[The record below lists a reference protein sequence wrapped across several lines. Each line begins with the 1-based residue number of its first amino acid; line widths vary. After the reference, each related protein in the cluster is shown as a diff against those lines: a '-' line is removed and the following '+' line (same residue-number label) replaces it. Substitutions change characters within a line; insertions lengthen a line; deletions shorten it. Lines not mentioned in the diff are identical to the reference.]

1 MKNQLIRVL
10 LATSLAAGCSSSE
23 SATPEGAGGA
33 GAAGE
38 TSTAGSAG
46 DKGVAGETGAA
57 GAAGVAS
64 APLTGT
70 ITLRL
75 KEANAATGAKA
86 FSVAGGSVYDG
97 PVPEAFPLAV
107 ALEAAGCQLLKPSLP
122 FCSEACGGD
131 AVCVADETCAAYPKP
146 QNVGVL
152 QVDGLVGSAA
162 SMEPFPPSFAYQSAS
177 LPHPP
182 CVEGDEVT
190 LSADGFHASAS
201 CVAPLIVTNTEFPVR
216 REQALE
222 LTWEPPAEPDQTRIL
237 IKLDVSHH
245 GGKKG
250 EVDCD
255 IPDTGSFEIPASLV
269 TALIDL
275 GLAGYPTIV
284 LTRTAAGAA
293 SEQPDV
299 KFEISSG
306 VEREVDTGIIS
317 CTDDA
322 QCPTDQSCNMD
333 KLVCE

>member
-1 MKNQLIRVL
+1 VL
-10 LATSLAAGCSSSE
+10 LATLLVAGCSSSE
-23 SATPEGAGGA
+23 SATPEAAGGA

-38 TSTAGSAG
+38 TGAAG
-46 DKGVAGETGAA
+46 DKGVAGEA
-57 GAAGVAS
+57 GATGMAS

-75 KEANAATGAKA
+75 KEANVATGAKA

-97 PVPEAFPLAV
+97 PVPETFPLAV
-107 ALEAAGCQLLKPSLP
+107 ALEEAGCQLLKPALP

-152 QVDGLVGSAA
+152 QVDGLVGGAA

-182 CVEGDEVT
+182 CVEGHEVT
-190 LSADGFHASAS
+190 LSADGFQASAS
-201 CVAPLIVTNTEFPVR
+201 CIAPLIVTNTEFPVR
-216 REQALE
+216 PDQALE
-222 LTWEPPAEPDQTRIL
+222 LTWEPPADPDQTRIL

-250 EVDCD
+250 EIDCN
-255 IPDTGSFEIPASLV
+255 IPDTASFEIPASLV
-269 TALIDL
+269 TALVDL

-284 LTRTAAGAA
+284 LTRA
-293 SEQPDV
+293 SSASSSAEPAV
-299 KFEISSG
+299 KFEIFSG
-306 VEREVDTGIIS
+306 VEREVDTGIVS
-317 CTDDA
+317 CTDDT
-322 QCPTDQSCNMD
+322 QCPTDQACNMD